1 MTECLLLKSRQ
12 IVKSSRNEH
21 WEWEQYHSVA
31 GIVELGGTFQVGT
44 LTGSLHW
51 HFVGTLDIL
60 QCVGRM
66 WSYILHRFQKFQNY
80 VSKKGLFHIIR
91 AWKLNSI
98 LHKNATFVLDFTVC

>member
-21 WEWEQYHSVA
+21 WEWEQYHSIA
-31 GIVELGGTFQVGT
+31 GIVELGGTFQVVT

-66 WSYILHRFQKFQNY
+66 WSYILHQFQKFQHY
-80 VSKKGLFHIIR
+80 VSKKRSFSYHQSLETQFY
-91 AWKLNSI
+91 
-98 LHKNATFVLDFTVC
+98 FT